1 MPRGCHIR
9 CRPRASSDHTSTV
22 RCTTP
27 KPSRFNI
34 NLFAFPRHVVAVA
47 QGPRTH
53 CFVSSEWNTA
63 EDPIYLSFVTAC
75 SRLKLCSSIAHV
87 HFSVNGCT
95 HLDKLVVAR
104 GWTGR
109 TAAQRVPGTQTR
121 SRALK
126 PRFSASPVPS
136 HYQIPHNFSLYI
148 FYHFCYDFRDT
159 VRVR

>member
-9 CRPRASSDHTSTV
+9 CHPRASPDHTSTV

-53 CFVSSEWNTA
+53 CSVSSVWNTA
-63 EDPIYLSFVTAC
+63 EVPSYLPFVTAC

-95 HLDKLVVAR
+95 HMDKLVVAR
-104 GWTGR
+104 GWPGR
-109 TAAQRVPGTQTR
+109 TAANEKSCAEG
-121 SRALK
+121 ALLRLSC
-126 PRFSASPVPS
+126 PFPPTNTPQLQSSYTLS
-136 HYQIPHNFSLYI
+136 FLL
-148 FYHFCYDFRDT
+148 
-159 VRVR
+159 